1 MPGRQRLRKGLAG
14 RQVHVQVD
22 RLGHRP
28 CDRAG
33 HAVRGARQHAHR
45 GAVVQRHRR
54 NLCRRQVPVPRRGH
68 LVRGRQVQPQLEAFH
83 AAVFLLGHFRVD
95 HACACHHPLRAAV
108 LQQPLVAGAV
118 AMAHAASQHV
128 GDGLEAAVR
137 VIGEAADV
145 VILAVGAE
153 GIEHQER
160 VQPALQVLRQHAG
173 QLDAGAVGRGDA
185 PHDAVHGAR
194 ALHAFRGG
202 GGNGG
207 EGATGVHVFL
217 L

>member
-1 MPGRQRLRKGLAG
+1 MPGRQRLRERLSG
-14 RQVHVQVD
+14 RQVHVEIE
-22 RLGHRP
+22 RLGYRARH
-28 CDRAG
+28 RAG
-33 HAVRGARQHAHR
+33 HAVAGAGQYANRA
-45 GAVVQRHRR
+45 AMVQCHRR
-54 NLCRRQVPVPRRGH
+54 NLGRGHVAVPRRGH
-68 LVRGRQVQPQLEAFH
+68 LVRGRQVQPELEAFH
-83 AAVFLLGHFRVD
+83 AAVFLLGHFRVH
-95 HACACHHPLRAAV
+95 HAGAGHHPLGAAV
-108 LQQPLVAGAV
+108 LQQPFVAGAV

-128 GDGLEAAVR
+128 GDGLETAVR